1 MQYSESAMFFKRAFS
16 KYELKL
22 ARIFTI
28 IVFVAVSLLTVYFKL
43 TGRLNRIQIAN
54 PLSWKELVD
63 ILPDILLVALV
74 VAFIFYLSY
83 LREES
88 KDERDDG

>member
-1 MQYSESAMFFKRAFS
+1 MFFKRSFS

-43 TGRLNRIQIAN
+43 TGRLNGIQIAIS
-54 PLSWKELVD
+54 LSWKELVD
-63 ILPDILLVALV
+63 IVPDILLVALV

-83 LREES
+83 LRKES
-88 KDERDDG
+88 KDERDDR

>member
-1 MQYSESAMFFKRAFS
+1 MQYSESAMFFKRSFS

-22 ARIFTI
+22 ARVFTI

-54 PLSWKELVD
+54 SLSWKELVD